1 MTAQSGKSGKA
12 MWAMKWILVLVF
24 ALLAYIG
31 IAYLLLPKV
40 WRHYERQPDLASRS
54 MITHTGE
61 GIPGDPLNV
70 GLVGSLQE
78 ILEALETA
86 GWSRADPI
94 TMRSGI
100 RVAES
105 VVLDRPYKTAPVS
118 NLYYEGRKE
127 DVAFERQ
134 IGASPAQR
142 HHARFWKVLERG
154 IEGRNVWLGS
164 ATLDRDVGFSR
175 YTGQIT
181 HHIDSDID
189 TEREQL
195 IGDMATVQRLTEIY
209 SVSGVGAT
217 LNGRNGEGDWYYTDG
232 DIHIAVVSASRTGKP
247 VELQQPLPVALK
259 NQIWKAVR
267 LLQ

>member
-1 MTAQSGKSGKA
+1 MSAL
-12 MWAMKWILVLVF
+12 KWILILIFAVLSY
-24 ALLAYIG
+24 AG

-40 WRHYERQPDLASRS
+40 WRHYEHQPALALKP
-54 MITHTGE
+54 MITHTE
-61 GIPGDPLNV
+61 AGIPGDPLNV
-70 GLVGSLQE
+70 GFVGQLQE
-78 ILEALETA
+78 ILEAMEAA

-94 TMRSGI
+94 TIRSGVK
-100 RVAES
+100 VAES
-105 VVLDRPYKTAPVS
+105 VVLDRSYTTAPVS

-127 DVAFERQ
+127 DVAFEKQ

-142 HHARFWKVLERG
+142 HHARFWKVLEKG

-164 ATLDRDVGFSR
+164 ATLDRNVGFSK

-195 IGDMATVQRLTEIY
+195 IGDLTRAQRVTTIY
-209 SVSGVGAT
+209 SVSGVGPT

-232 DIHIAVVSASRTGKP
+232 DIHIAVISASQTRKP
-247 VELQQPLPVALK
+247 AVLEQPLPVSVK
-259 NQIWKAVR
+259 NQIWRAVR